1 MFKAKKQTPAKD
13 APGKGRRRLTRAER
27 RKIDA
32 AIRRAARTDKKELSA
47 QDSIP
52 YQRMWPD
59 GVCRV
64 TDTYYT
70 KTVQFQDI
78 NYQLSQNED
87 KAAIFEGWCDF
98 LNYFDS
104 SIRFQFSFLN
114 LAATRE
120 SYEKRIVIP
129 PQGDDFD
136 SIRAEY
142 TEMLQ
147 NQLARGNNGLVKTKY
162 RKAGYSPKF
171 RSEHEADI
179 LLHQAAK
186 QAFDQ
191 LNVKKLPKMK
201 ALQAEYAA
209 LLAEKKEAY
218 AELRKARDEARE
230 LLTVKAN
237 VDRVLQDTGRGIA
250 QEKEHSQR

>member
-1 MFKAKKQTPAKD
+1 MSTS
-13 APGKGRRRLTRAER
+13 
-27 RKIDA
+27 A
-32 AIRRAARTDKKELSA
+32 ASGCVALWALRYAA
-47 QDSIP
+47 
-52 YQRMWPD
+52 
-59 GVCRV
+59 
-64 TDTYYT
+64 
-70 KTVQFQDI
+70 
-78 NYQLSQNED
+78 
-87 KAAIFEGWCDF
+87 
-98 LNYFDS
+98 
-104 SIRFQFSFLN
+104 
-114 LAATRE
+114 
-120 SYEKRIVIP
+120 
-129 PQGDDFD
+129 
-136 SIRAEY
+136 
-142 TEMLQ
+142 
-147 NQLARGNNGLVKTKY
+147 Y